1 MTERKVGEG
10 IMRITLDVGKKLNL
24 KDINR
29 NTVLFLVSEVK
40 RLLRSPESV
49 RRSEKRKSK
58 SSREISFKRDVRSV
72 VRSTESSRRQ
82 SKERTRTTKGRVR
95 EKRYDKERFE
105 RRKN

>member
-24 KDINR
+24 KDIDR

-58 SSREISFKRDVRSV
+58 SSREISL
-72 VRSTESSRRQ
+72 
-82 SKERTRTTKGRVR
+82 R
-95 EKRYDKERFE
+95 EMSDQ
-105 RRKN
+105 

>member
-24 KDINR
+24 KDIDR

-40 RLLRSPESV
+40 RLLRSPGSV

-58 SSREISFKRDVRSV
+58 SSREISL
-72 VRSTESSRRQ
+72 
-82 SKERTRTTKGRVR
+82 R
-95 EKRYDKERFE
+95 EMSDQ
-105 RRKN
+105 

>member
-1 MTERKVGEG
+1 MTDDGTEG
-10 IMRITLDVGKKLNL
+10 GRGYNEDHSGCGKKLNL

-58 SSREISFKRDVRSV
+58 SSREISL
-72 VRSTESSRRQ
+72 
-82 SKERTRTTKGRVR
+82 R
-95 EKRYDKERFE
+95 EMSDQ
-105 RRKN
+105 